1 MISLYG
7 NTTKQLSATRSR
19 ASAHFVRAMMLAAAL
34 AVGSAALVGCG
45 VVPPNVLPTHGN
57 SVPIAKHF
65 PAALLAEPIQLRA
78 GFSYV
83 TQPFPIAG
91 PEERWAVA
99 LGFVRNDEPLTT
111 QQRLAGASNTCWT
124 DNPSKPIRLKTCENF
139 TPGFSVKW
147 ELLRENSSVA
157 VQYAFDNL
165 RADNGGT
172 YAANAITS
180 TLSGFS
186 NQQSGFY
193 RLRVTVLRDAKELD
207 FLQPHILVNRPFF
220 GSKSI
225 E

>member
-1 MISLYG
+1 MTSTF
-7 NTTKQLSATRSR
+7 NQVW
-19 ASAHFVRAMMLAAAL
+19 VRFAQHRWYKNRRVMALALTL
-34 AVGSAALVGCG
+34 AVGGGGLGGCG
-45 VVPPNVLPTHGN
+45 IVPPTVLTTPGN
-57 SVPIAKHF
+57 PVPVAKHF
-65 PAALLAEPIQLRA
+65 TSALLAEPIELRA
-78 GFSYV
+78 GFSHV
-83 TQPFPIAG
+83 TQPFLIKG
-91 PEERWAVA
+91 PQERWAVA
-99 LGFVRNDEPLTT
+99 LGFVRNDELLTT

-124 DNPSKPIRLKTCENF
+124 DNPSKPIRLKTCESI

-147 ELLRENSSVA
+147 ELLRENSTVA
-157 VQYAFDNL
+157 MQYAFDNL

-186 NQQSGFY
+186 NQQSGSY